1 MATRSYG
8 LYDAPKFKRLPLGTS
23 GLAVL
28 AVLLMFGM
36 LPFTQFLAGLKKP
49 DLEMRNMEI
58 SAPPPVF
65 TPPEPPPPEPP
76 PEQEPPPEME
86 PPPPQLS
93 LSQLNMAINLGVG
106 SALAGDFALGEI
118 GVSASETMEQ
128 ISLFEISDLDAPPR
142 KIRDGNIIWPP
153 RMRREKI
160 PGFIHLEGTIK
171 EDGTVEYLRT
181 VEASHREYE
190 AMFVRYI
197 NSLVYTAPTVGG
209 NPVRA
214 RLVLKVPIKW
224 E

>member
-1 MATRSYG
+1 MAREYASYEEPG
-8 LYDAPKFKRLPLGTS
+8 IKRFPAGAT

-28 AVLLMFGM
+28 AVLGMFAM

-49 DLEMRNMEI
+49 DLEVRQFDVTV
-58 SAPPPVF
+58 PPPVF

-93 LSQLNMAINLGVG
+93 LSQLNLSINPGVG
-106 SALAGDFALGEI
+106 NALAADFAMGEV
-118 GVSASETMEQ
+118 GVSAEETMEQ
-128 ISLFEISDLDAPPR
+128 ISLFEISELDEPPR
-142 KIRDGNIIWPP
+142 KVRDGRIVWPP
-153 RMRREKI
+153 KMRREKI
-160 PGFIHLEGTIK
+160 PGYVHMEGVIR
-171 EDGTVEYLRT
+171 EDGSVEYLRT
-181 VEASHREYE
+181 VEASHSEYE
-190 AMFVRYI
+190 SMFIRYL
-197 NSLVYTAPTVGG
+197 NTMAYSQPSVAG